1 MFFTIGEE
9 GINHCGLQSI
19 EHRIFIK
26 YVLRQRISTIYI
38 MGIKLFF
45 IIMFLL
51 TMSRFSMAQQAIG
64 FDDLSLIKPTIT
76 TENKKKYKGRVLISS
91 VEEGNVLISFKEL
104 FNDSIKVYLNDEFL
118 RIYFVISDSVI
129 LGTSNTAFKISLKNR
144 RRTKVVFVLPEK
156 KVYIKFMV
164 SRKYKLIKVFKD
176 DNRWRLIRTNYVPE
190 YM

>member
-1 MFFTIGEE
+1 M
-9 GINHCGLQSI
+9 S
-19 EHRIFIK
+19 
-26 YVLRQRISTIYI
+26 
-38 MGIKLFF
+38 IKLFF
-45 IIMFLL
+45 VIMLL
-51 TMSRFSMAQQAIG
+51 FIMSGFSIAQQAIG
-64 FDDLSLIKPTIT
+64 FDDLNLIKPTIT
-76 TENKKKYKGRVLISS
+76 TENKKKYKGRMLLSS
-91 VEEGNVLISFKEL
+91 VEKGKVLISFKEL
-104 FNDSIKVYLNDEFL
+104 FNDSIKVYVNDEFL
-118 RIYFVISDSVI
+118 RTDFVKSDSVV